1 MGWFSRKQPKS
12 LDDAL
17 VERTLAFVQEVAE
30 EKPDDEQAL
39 LAMIDGIKMMPP
51 KPTSTIDAI
60 DAPARIEAQASLPP
74 SSEVVARE
82 RILPATLP
90 PIALPSISLPPVVF
104 AKVADEPIPAPAS
117 AKETADADSA
127 ARSAVSVTAAAKAAV
142 VTTNLPVT
150 IETTPAEPLAR
161 PVVSPPVVSSAL
173 SEPVLPQPVL
183 RPAAAERVRP
193 SEPRRLSSAPPQ
205 SEMRREIAQ
214 RVQNFK
220 AHQQRLNDEREAR
233 IKEIYADMQARL
245 EKSGAQKSPPVS

>member
-74 SSEVVARE
+74 SSEVVTRE

-117 AKETADADSA
+117 AKEAADADPA
-127 ARSAVSVTAAAKAAV
+127 ARSAVSVTAAAKVAV

-161 PVVSPPVVSSAL
+161 PVVSSAL

-193 SEPRRLSSAPPQ
+193 SEPRRSSSAPPQ

-233 IKEIYADMQARL
+233 IKKIYADMQARL